1 MADHLYRATIAW
13 RRDGGD
19 FARGRYSRDHVW
31 RFEGGVEVPAS
42 ASAKIVPKGFAD
54 ENAVDPEQAFVASLS
69 ACHMLTFVDVARRA
83 GVSTATVSRTLATPE
98 RVAEKSRAAVF
109 AAVKATGYTPNATA
123 RSLRAR
129 STRMVLALLHG
140 VGDPFYSEI
149 VYAVEEVLFEAGYGM
164 LVGDTHGD
172 PRREAHYDRLV
183 RSGQVDGVLLFS
195 GRLPGADFAALD
207 ASIPIM
213 LICNDIAQL
222 SLPVVEI
229 ANRDAARTLVEH
241 LISVGH
247 RRIAHITGTS
257 GNVEAAERER
267 GYCDALEAAGLPIDR
282 GLIWPGA
289 FRPNASDAAAATRF
303 VTMARPPTAVFVAN
317 DENAIAFVKALRDL
331 GVSVPRDVSVA
342 GFDDIG
348 YAALLE
354 PALTTM
360 HQPRAAL
367 GRSAAELLVRR
378 MTGTGTVPR
387 RTRLACSLVVRDS
400 VAPLATLSAPRVRDR
415 RAEASQ

>member
-1 MADHLYRATIAW
+1 MAQAGGGPSGGRRPKRRVATI
-13 RRDGGD
+13 
-19 FARGRYSRDHVW
+19 
-31 RFEGGVEVPAS
+31 
-42 ASAKIVPKGFAD
+42 
-54 ENAVDPEQAFVASLS
+54 L
-69 ACHMLTFVDVARRA
+69 DVARRA

-109 AAVKATGYTPNATA
+109 AAVRETGYTPNATA

-129 STRMVLALLHG
+129 TTKMVLALLHG

-172 PRREAHYDRLV
+172 PRREAYYDRLV

-195 GRLPGADFAALD
+195 GRLPGTEFAALD

-213 LICNDIAQL
+213 LICNDIADL

-229 ANRDAARTLVEH
+229 ANRDAARMLVEY
-241 LISVGH
+241 LISIGH
-247 RRIAHITGTS
+247 RRIAHITGTA
-257 GNVEAAERER
+257 GNVEARERER
-267 GYCDALEAAGLPIDR
+267 GYCDALTAAGLPVDR

-289 FRPNASDAAAATRF
+289 FRPDALDVVAAARF
-303 VTMARPPTAVFVAN
+303 AAMDEPPTAVFVAN
-317 DENAIAFVKALRDL
+317 DESAIAFVKALRDL
-331 GVSVPRDVSVA
+331 GLSVPRDVSVA

-360 HQPRAAL
+360 HQPRAEL
-367 GRSAAELLVRR
+367 GRKAAEFLVRR
-378 MTGTGTVPR
+378 MTGVGEPPPR
-387 RTRLACSLVVRDS
+387 RTRLACTLVVRDS
-400 VAPLATLSAPRVRDR
+400 VAPRAAVSAPRARGHK
-415 RAEASQ
+415 AEASR